1 MKASVLCLLP
11 ALALTGCVATEP
23 VRPEPSYL
31 PTYPA
36 PPAADAVEPS
46 SLFQAG
52 RSEFLFVDQR
62 AARVGDVL
70 TIRLEERTSASKSA
84 ETSYNKSSQQSIPEP
99 IVLGKLLNGN
109 AENGGLSNDY
119 ESDTGFIGGAE
130 SDQSNSL
137 SGTISAVVSEVLPN
151 GLLRVQGEK
160 WLNLNR
166 GEEYIRI
173 SGLVRS
179 IDVDGA
185 NTVSS
190 LRLADA
196 RISYSGT
203 GAFAD
208 SNKSGWLTRFFLS
221 PLNPL

>member
-1 MKASVLCLLP
+1 MKASVVCLV
-11 ALALTGCVATEP
+11 ALVCLTGYGATEP

-31 PTYPA
+31 PTYPT
-36 PPAADAVEPS
+36 PVAADAVEPA

-62 AARVGDVL
+62 AARVGDVV
-70 TIRLEERTSASKSA
+70 TIRLEESTSASKSA
-84 ETSYNKSSQQSIPEP
+84 ETTYNKSSQQSIPEP
-99 IVLGKLLNGN
+99 IILGSLINGDS
-109 AENGGLSNDY
+109 ENGGLANSY
-119 ESDTGFIGGAE
+119 ESGTDFIGGAE

-208 SNKSGWLTRFFLS
+208 TNKSGWLTRFFLS